1 MGDAL
6 HQGVGDSVAVGKT
19 AGDDGPG
26 RDAEMVEQFYQDG
39 SGGDAVCV
47 IVADDH
53 HGHVPLKGAADD
65 EIGCG
70 RNPVDCLGGD
80 GAGGEKFLLAA
91 LCPG

>member
-1 MGDAL
+1 
-6 HQGVGDSVAVGKT
+6 
-19 AGDDGPG
+19 
-26 RDAEMVEQFYQDG
+26 MVEQFYQDG

-70 RNPVDCLGGD
+70 RNSVDCLGGD
-80 GAGGEKFLLAA
+80 GAGGEKFLLAG